1 MDNDKEVEIVKSI
14 NTKTIVQTK
23 LFKDEIKLGSKIK
36 VKYVNNGK
44 DINVQIVETENNVN
58 ERNKGL
64 QKIYYKSALAI
75 SLIGHSVGDIVKVG
89 NLDNY
94 VEIIEIIN

>member
-1 MDNDKEVEIVKSI
+1 M
-14 NTKTIVQTK
+14 
-23 LFKDEIKLGSKIK
+23 
-36 VKYVNNGK
+36 
-44 DINVQIVETENNVN
+44 VETENNVN
-58 ERNKGL
+58 ELNKGL